1 MNTIVLYYSKSENT
15 KIVAETL
22 SRELNTDILRI
33 NEVKEKN
40 SFVNKISS
48 SFNALMENKT
58 DIKPRNVDLTE
69 YDSVYI
75 GTPTWAGKP
84 TPAIIT
90 LIDRLDLRGKDIF
103 LFTTMSSDNGRSAI
117 ERMEEKVKV
126 RGGRVIET
134 FIISTKNKTPQE
146 IINDTEV
153 TINTLD
159 LKVYK

>member
-1 MNTIVLYYSKSENT
+1 MKTIVLYYSKSENT

-33 NEVKEKN
+33 KEVKEKD

-58 DIKPRNVDLTE
+58 DIKPRNIDLTE

-117 ERMEEKVKV
+117 ERMEEKVKI

-134 FIISTKNKTPQE
+134 FIISTKNKSSTE

-153 TINTLD
+153 SINTLD
-159 LKVYK
+159 LKVYR

>member
-1 MNTIVLYYSKSENT
+1 MKTIVLYYSKSENT

-33 NEVKEKN
+33 KEVKEKD

-58 DIKPRNVDLTE
+58 DIKPRNIDLTE

-134 FIISTKNKTPQE
+134 FIITTKNKSSTE

-153 TINTLD
+153 SINTLD
-159 LKVYK
+159 LKVYR

>member
-1 MNTIVLYYSKSENT
+1 MKTIVLYYSKSENT

-33 NEVKEKN
+33 KEVKEKD

-58 DIKPRNVDLTE
+58 DIKPRNIDLTE

-134 FIISTKNKTPQE
+134 FIISTKNKSSTE

-153 TINTLD
+153 SINTLD
-159 LKVYK
+159 LKVYR

>member
-1 MNTIVLYYSKSENT
+1 MKTIVLYYSKSENT

-22 SRELNTDILRI
+22 SKELNTDLLRI
-33 NEVKEKN
+33 EEVKEKS
-40 SFVNKISS
+40 SFVNKITS

-58 DIKPRNVDLTE
+58 EIKPKHVDLTE
-69 YDSVYI
+69 YDSIYI

-134 FIISTKNKTPQE
+134 FIISTKNKSSTE

-153 TINTLD
+153 SINTLD
-159 LKVYK
+159 LKVYR